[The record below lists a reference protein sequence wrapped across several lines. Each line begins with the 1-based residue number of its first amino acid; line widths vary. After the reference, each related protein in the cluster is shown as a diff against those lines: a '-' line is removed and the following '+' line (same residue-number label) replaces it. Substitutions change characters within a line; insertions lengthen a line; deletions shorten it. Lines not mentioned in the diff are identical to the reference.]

1 MNCSER
7 EAGGRRG
14 GRRTCTG
21 TADSLSRSTVAATTT
36 VYWCT
41 SGWNGGSR
49 SAPHTTRLA
58 SLVSVRGS
66 TALHVPHPTHP
77 SPVAH
82 SALVVSPR
90 AHARRGSH
98 RASWRELARGPT
110 LDITAPSSSSSVAA
124 TAALVLPDDASIL
137 PLLGPMRPPNRY
149 PRHSNVGRS
158 LTHSLSR
165 SSCRGVIERA
175 QSSASLQSGRFERP
189 PPQRLGKAPL
199 CTGDA
204 RAVRRR
210 GHVTVGAAAAQTGP
224 RQLRRDCFTHPVC
237 GTPPPCT
244 ASPAVTASVS
254 WGHLSPR
261 WRPRWER
268 WNLPR

>member
-1 MNCSER
+1 MSPTQRTQVPWLIQHWWSARGHMRGEGLTAR
-7 EAGGRRG
+7 AGGSWRGARRWI
-14 GRRTCTG
+14 
-21 TADSLSRSTVAATTT
+21 SPHPVAAAA
-36 VYWCT
+36 WLPPP
-41 SGWNGGSR
+41 R
-49 SAPHTTRLA
+49 SCCPTTRASCLCLA
-58 SLVSVRGS
+58 L
-66 TALHVPHPTHP
+66 
-77 SPVAH
+77 
-82 SALVVSPR
+82 
-90 AHARRGSH
+90 
-98 RASWRELARGPT
+98 
-110 LDITAPSSSSSVAA
+110 
-124 TAALVLPDDASIL
+124 
-137 PLLGPMRPPNRY
+137 MRPPNRY